1 MCCGLNSIDV
11 VSEQGED
18 PFFAP
23 ANSVGSKAL
32 VSSDFKGFIWLQMCF
47 LDATDSDVVFME
59 DMLQVCLLVEDTLCV
74 PMHHIDCLMSLV
86 VLKGLV

>member
-11 VSEQGED
+11 VSDQGED
-18 PFFAP
+18 PSFAP

-32 VSSDFKGFIWLQMCF
+32 VSSDFKGCFWLQMCF

-59 DMLQVCLLVEDTLCV
+59 DMLQVCLLVEDSLCV
-74 PMHHIDCLMSLV
+74 PMHHIDWLMSI
-86 VLKGLV
+86 GCS

>member
-11 VSEQGED
+11 VSDQGED
-18 PFFAP
+18 SSFAP

-47 LDATDSDVVFME
+47 LDATDSDVVFIE
-59 DMLQVCLLVEDTLCV
+59 DMLQVCLLVVDSLCV
-74 PMHHIDCLMSLV
+74 PMHHLDWLMSI
-86 VLKGLV
+86 GCS